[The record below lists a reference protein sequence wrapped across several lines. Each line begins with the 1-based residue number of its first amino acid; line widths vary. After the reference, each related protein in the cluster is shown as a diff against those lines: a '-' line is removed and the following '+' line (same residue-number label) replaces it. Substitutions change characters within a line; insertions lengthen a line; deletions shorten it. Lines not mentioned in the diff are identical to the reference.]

1 MTTIAYDHDKKVI
14 ALDSRITR
22 SGVIESDAFN
32 KVAVTEGSI
41 YVFAGTPADMQRF
54 IELAEGAQFA
64 NDDLDIDALRVKDG
78 KVFHCSVCKE
88 FGYWE
93 LELQFSVA
101 LGSGHRFAL
110 AAMDMGKSADEAVE
124 YAKTRDLYTG
134 GNVRLLHVNENGIT
148 ENAER

>member
-22 SGVIESDAFN
+22 FGVIESDTYN
-32 KVAVTEGSI
+32 KVIATENAI
-41 YVFAGTPADMQRF
+41 YVFAGSPADMQRF

-64 NDDLDIDALRVKDG
+64 NDDLDIDALKVKNG

-88 FGYWE
+88 AGYWE
-93 LELQFSVA
+93 LELEFNIA
-101 LGSGHRFAL
+101 LGSGYRFAL
-110 AAMDMGKSADEAVE
+110 AAMDMGKTAHEAIE

-148 ENAER
+148 ENSER